1 MGCTAF
7 ARLHFVQEEL
17 RNVLSAL
24 LYIASTGCH
33 WRMLP
38 KEFPR
43 WLDGGLVV
51 HGVLIQDRVAQR
63 LF

>member
-17 RNVLSAL
+17 RNILSTL

-43 WLDGGLVV
+43 L
-51 HGVLIQDRVAQR
+51 A
-63 LF
+63 